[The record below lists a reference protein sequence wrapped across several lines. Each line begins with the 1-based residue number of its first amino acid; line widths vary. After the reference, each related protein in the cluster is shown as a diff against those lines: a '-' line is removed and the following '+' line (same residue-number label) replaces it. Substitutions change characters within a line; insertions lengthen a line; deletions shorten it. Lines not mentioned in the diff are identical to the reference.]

1 MRFGEHVVVAK
12 SDALKS
18 AQAEL
23 DRVKEVLA
31 ELNQRDEGDYTVGE
45 YKEA

>member
-1 MRFGEHVVVAK
+1 MLLSQR